1 MILRDDAKVDI
12 SFQPSG
18 LSASVDKGALI
29 TGAML
34 QAGVLLPLD
43 CGGNGTC
50 GRCLVSVSGPV
61 SPPSE
66 AEKRLLD
73 QQRLAQGWRL
83 ACQTQALGDLQVRVP
98 ETSESADSSWRIDE
112 GDVGAVLTG
121 TPVIVA
127 VDRDIPQPTLED
139 PRGDLRRVLEAL
151 AASEAPSELG
161 ADLATAAQISRL
173 AREHAWSLR
182 VFQRGPEVVGV
193 AGPGQGPLGMA
204 VDLGSTK
211 LAAYLID
218 LDNGKIVASRGRLN
232 PQVSFGA
239 DVVTRLQ
246 RAISKP
252 EDGRRLTQ
260 LVRRALDGLAAD
272 LAAAVGAERD
282 RIAEMSLVGN
292 TAMTHLLLGL
302 PLKQL
307 GAPPFVACV
316 DQATDVK
323 AREIGLSLAP
333 GAYVHLPPLVGGFVG
348 SDNVAMIMGSDLDRP
363 GPCRLGLDIGT
374 NTEVVVTAPGNQHP
388 LFIASAPSG
397 PTFEGA
403 HLSSGMRAMAGAIS
417 QVRLE
422 AGQEPVCTTM
432 DGGKPAGVC
441 GSGIIDAV
449 AEMLRAG
456 VINRQGHLDRSLPQ
470 VKTDGRA
477 IRYVLV
483 PAERSATGQDIVV
496 TQSDISQVQ
505 LAKAAISAAAGTL
518 LSLAGLEAS
527 EISEV
532 VLAGSFGS
540 HFDVENARRIGLI
553 PDVDE
558 AKYDQVGNAAGKG
571 AQQVLN
577 NREARLRAARIPAMA
592 RYAELASEPLFN
604 TLFARGLAFPAG

>member
-1 MILRDDAKVDI
+1 LRDDAKIDI

-29 TGAML
+29 TGAMV

-83 ACQTQALGDLQVRVP
+83 ACQTQALGDLQVLVP

-127 VDRDIPQPTLED
+127 VDRDILQPTLED

-151 AASEAPSELG
+151 AASEAPSGLG

-193 AGPGQGPLGMA
+193 AGPGQSPLGMA

-218 LDNGKIVASRGRLN
+218 LDNGEVVASRGRLN

-272 LAAAVGAERD
+272 LAAAVGAESH

-374 NTEVVVTAPGNQHP
+374 NTEVVVTTPGNQHP

-449 AEMLRAG
+449 AEMLRTG

-527 EISEV
+527 DISEV

-553 PDVDE
+553 PDVAE

-577 NREARLRAARIPAMA
+577 NREARLRAARIPARA
-592 RYAELASEPLFN
+592 RYVELASEPLFN
-604 TLFARGLAFPAG
+604 SLFARSLAFPAG

>member
-1 MILRDDAKVDI
+1 MSDDPKVTVG
-12 SFQPSG
+12 FQPSG

-73 QQRLAQGWRL
+73 QQRLDQGWRL
-83 ACQTQALGDLQVRVP
+83 ACQTQALGDLEVRVP

-193 AGPGQGPLGMA
+193 AGPGQGPLGLA

-218 LDNGKIVASRGRLN
+218 LTSGEIVASRGRLN

-246 RAISKP
+246 RAISSP

-272 LAAAVGAERD
+272 LAAAVGAESH

-374 NTEVVVTAPGNQHP
+374 NTEVVVTAPGNEHP

-417 QVRLE
+417 QVSLDH
-422 AGQEPVCTTM
+422 GQAVCTTM

-449 AEMLRAG
+449 AEMLRTG

-470 VKTDGRA
+470 VKTDGRS

-518 LSLAGLEAS
+518 LSLAGLEPS
-527 EISEV
+527 DISEV

-540 HFDVENARRIGLI
+540 HFDVDNARRIGLI
-553 PDVDE
+553 PDVAK

-577 NREARLRAARIPAMA
+577 NREARLRAAKIPAMA
-592 RYAELASEPLFN
+592 RYVELASEPLFN